1 MSSNTKRVL
10 RGALVL
16 AVLCGGAG
24 CSLIQ
29 PVAAWEK
36 GTLAR
41 PEMSLEGDRL
51 ESRFNEH
58 IYTSKEGAAAG
69 ASVGGGGCG
78 CN

>member
-1 MSSNTKRVL
+1 MTRSIKRIL
-10 RGALVL
+10 RAAHLL
-16 AVLCGGAG
+16 AVLYGVAG

-29 PVAAWEK
+29 PVAVWEK

-41 PEMSLEGDRL
+41 PEMSFEGDRL
-51 ESRFNEH
+51 ESKFSEH

-69 ASVGGGGCG
+69 SGVGGGGCG